1 MEWIERNGLIGLN
14 GMDVMSTRICKRK
27 SMALVE
33 SALAFG
39 CQRLST
45 AFGALEYYTTLDRRR
60 WRMIKRGNEL
70 ARA

>member
-1 MEWIERNGLIGLN
+1 
-14 GMDVMSTRICKRK
+14 
-27 SMALVE
+27 MALVE

-45 AFGALEYYTTLDRRR
+45 AFGALQYYTTLDRRR
-60 WRMIKRGNEL
+60 WKMIKRGNEL

>member
-1 MEWIERNGLIGLN
+1 MGWIEKNGLTGLN
-14 GMDVMSTRICKRK
+14 GMDVMSTRICEK